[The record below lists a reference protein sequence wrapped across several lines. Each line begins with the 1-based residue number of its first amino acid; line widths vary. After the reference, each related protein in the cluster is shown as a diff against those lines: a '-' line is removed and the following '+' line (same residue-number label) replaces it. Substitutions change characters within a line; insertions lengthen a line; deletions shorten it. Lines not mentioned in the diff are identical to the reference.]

1 MGGRTKKSKKPSAV
15 SSRESPKGVFYI
27 DRNLGKI
34 AVPAALRAAGFSA
47 EVHDDHLPPDAPDEL
62 WISLCGGR
70 NWIAITKDK
79 NIRFRT
85 HELSSIKTHKAKVF
99 VLRAKNLTGHAQG
112 EVLARYGDKLLKFAV
127 AEPGPF
133 VAGIDRSGNIKKYD
147 I

>member
-15 SSRESPKGVFYI
+15 SSREPPKGVFYI

-34 AVPAALRAAGFSA
+34 AVPAALRSAGFTA

-62 WISLCGGR
+62 WISLCGKQ
-70 NWIAITKDK
+70 NWIAVTKDK

-85 HELSSIKTHKAKVF
+85 HELSSIKAHKAKIF
-99 VLRAKNLTGHAQG
+99 VLRAKNLTGQSQG
-112 EVLARYGDKLLKFAV
+112 ELLARHAKRLLNFAL

-133 VAGIDRSGNIKKYD
+133 VAGIDRAGKIKKYD

>member
-15 SSRESPKGVFYI
+15 SSHESPEGVFYI

-47 EVHDDHLPPDAPDEL
+47 EVHDDHLPSDAPDEV
-62 WISLCGGR
+62 WISLCGQR

-85 HELSSIKTHKAKVF
+85 HELSSIKVHKAKIF
-99 VLRAKNLTGHAQG
+99 VLRAKNLTGQAQG
-112 EVLARYGDKLLKFAV
+112 DLLARHARKLLKFALT
-127 AEPGPF
+127 ERGPF
-133 VAGIDRSGNIKKYD
+133 VAGIDRAGNIKKYD